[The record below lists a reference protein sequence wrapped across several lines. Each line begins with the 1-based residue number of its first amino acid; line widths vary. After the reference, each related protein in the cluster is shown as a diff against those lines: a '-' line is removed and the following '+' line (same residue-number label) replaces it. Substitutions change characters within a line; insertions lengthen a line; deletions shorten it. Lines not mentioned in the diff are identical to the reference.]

1 MEVLYGPGYPSQ
13 LDSGTKGVTRWKES
27 HKRRLSAPRAAR
39 GASIE
44 PLEVPAGWGAGR
56 TDEHGMQRNQ
66 EVKVSNR
73 SVDDNVIVIGGGARV
88 SSVPER
94 SPKVNS
100 GSPSSNRELVGGE
113 CSYWACIPSKALLR
127 PGEAVHRARG
137 AAANARV
144 DIEPALAW
152 RDFMVNDYFDAGQER
167 WLEDRGIGLLRGSG
181 RVAGPGVV
189 EVDGVRHTAIHVL
202 SRPARIYSCRPGPA
216 RGVERHHSAV
226 SVFSVDLRRN
236 TETTPLCRQLV
247 YRAAGWLQHPNDIR
261 AECELGAASRR

>member
-1 MEVLYGPGYPSQ
+1 MSSSAANTQGKTKHSYRLRHPASRRPIIVRPRRLETLEVLYGPGYPSD
-13 LDSGTKGVTRWKES
+13 LDSGTKAVTRWKES

-66 EVKVSNR
+66 EVEVSNR

-152 RDFMVNDYFDAGQER
+152 RDFMVNDYFDAGQECWLDDRASACCAVAAESPVLVSSR
-167 WLEDRGIGLLRGSG
+167 WMECATPPFTCCRDRRGS
-181 RVAGPGVV
+181 
-189 EVDGVRHTAIHVL
+189 I
-202 SRPARIYSCRPGPA
+202 
-216 RGVERHHSAV
+216 
-226 SVFSVDLRRN
+226 
-236 TETTPLCRQLV
+236 
-247 YRAAGWLQHPNDIR
+247 RAAR
-261 AECELGAASRR
+261 VRSRC